1 MGNLSDAIEFEV
13 KEKIDSKVKKE
24 VTRQSILRTVYNVMK
39 KMNISLEEIMS
50 LLGIPEIE
58 KYYLRATLKK

>member
-1 MGNLSDAIEFEV
+1 
-13 KEKIDSKVKKE
+13 
-24 VTRQSILRTVYNVMK
+24 MK